1 MAYEYSRA
9 DWAVIV
15 IISEMFHGRICLNS
29 VLLLL
34 LVNFASGF
42 RLKLMHISFLVS
54 IRASLTHL
62 HGFHLLLLLAIVH
75 KNHFLCLYQQNKSS
89 ESKVKLKQT
98 SNRCKRVPEAAKLAY
113 ANKTKEPIIS
123 QKLGSQDFWQI
134 GNSALNKVKSAIP
147 LLLNGLEVLSSVSDK
162 EKVFAENFSK
172 NSNLDDLGIYLSICF
187 SF

>member
-123 QKLGSQDFWQI
+123 QKLGCQDFWQI

>member
-34 LVNFASGF
+34 LLNFASGF
-42 RLKLMHISFLVS
+42 MLKLMHISFLVS

-62 HGFHLLLLLAIVH
+62 HGFHLLLLLVIVH
-75 KNHFLCLYQQNKSS
+75 KNHFLCLNQQNKSS

-98 SNRCKRVPEAAKLAY
+98 SNRCKSVPEAAKLAY
-113 ANKTKEPIIS
+113 ANKTRVNHFPETWL
-123 QKLGSQDFWQI
+123 LG
-134 GNSALNKVKSAIP
+134 
-147 LLLNGLEVLSSVSDK
+147 LLVNW
-162 EKVFAENFSK
+162 
-172 NSNLDDLGIYLSICF
+172 
-187 SF
+187 

>member
-1 MAYEYSRA
+1 MAFPPLGNSDHAVISISIDFPSNSEWDAPFLRMAYEYSRA

-34 LVNFASGF
+34 LLNFASGF
-42 RLKLMHISFLVS
+42 MLKLMHISFLVS

-75 KNHFLCLYQQNKSS
+75 KNHFLCLNQQNKSS

-98 SNRCKRVPEAAKLAY
+98 SNHCKSVPEAAKLAY
-113 ANKTKEPIIS
+113 ANKTRVNHFPETW
-123 QKLGSQDFWQI
+123 L
-134 GNSALNKVKSAIP
+134 
-147 LLLNGLEVLSSVSDK
+147 
-162 EKVFAENFSK
+162 
-172 NSNLDDLGIYLSICF
+172 LGILVNW
-187 SF
+187 